1 MELSIF
7 GRSAKSVDGI
17 SDVNYEAQWT
27 ALKVNTL
34 IFAAS
39 LGAYRPRQL
48 SSRSR
53 VQITTEVSISA
64 HYDRLLA
71 SIKCCHTFRW

>member
-7 GRSAKSVDGI
+7 GRSAKSLDGI
-17 SDVNYEAQWT
+17 SGVNYEAQWK

-39 LGAYRPRQL
+39 VNSYRHNQL

-53 VQITTEVSISA
+53 VQITPEVSISA
-64 HYDRLLA
+64 HYD
-71 SIKCCHTFRW
+71 